1 MATLTAQLVGGPTAV
16 LEYAGLRWLTD
27 PSLSPPGEYEGGLVK
42 TTGPAVNVKT
52 IEPID
57 VVLLSHDHHSDNLD
71 PGGREFL
78 PRARR
83 VLTTVDGARRLGG
96 NATGLEPWS
105 SVEIDRPHEP
115 AVTVTAVPAQ
125 HGPDGTD
132 HITGPVIGFLLGA
145 PGLENVY
152 VSGDN
157 ASLDVVRTIAER
169 AGERRCRGPLRG
181 SRTGPPPLRR
191 RLPDPHQ
198 RTSRRGRKDPRRPR
212 NRARPL
218 RGLDPLHP
226 GRPGPPW
233 RVRRQPTDRPPR
245 AGRARSNRHRLTRP
259 ATTAATPR
267 TQRRPV
273 KNAPARAT
281 TPQGTR
287 GSRRGSSSHGQA
299 KSSCPRAAVGNAR
312 GGPGHGSRAHAHGDS
327 AAQSSSPGG
336 MLSPENEVIS
346 PVEGSRT

>member
-42 TTGPAVNVKT
+42 TTAPALDARA

-78 PRARR
+78 PRAGR

-105 SVEIDRPHEP
+105 SVELDRPDGP

-132 HITGPVIGFLLGA
+132 HITGPVIGFLLGGPA
-145 PGLENVY
+145 LATVY

-157 ASLDVVRTIAER
+157 ASLEVVRAIAARTGGVDVAVLFAGAVQVPHRFDGAYLTLSSER
-169 AGERRCRGPLRG
+169 AGEAANILGVRAVVPVHFEGWTHFTQGADALRAAFAG
-181 SRTGPPPLRR
+181 NQL
-191 RLPDPHQ
+191 
-198 RTSRRGRKDPRRPR
+198 
-212 NRARPL
+212 
-218 RGLDPLHP
+218 
-226 GRPGPPW
+226 
-233 RVRRQPTDRPPR
+233 TDRL
-245 AGRARSNRHRLTRP
+245 ALAE
-259 ATTAATPR
+259 
-267 TQRRPV
+267 
-273 KNAPARAT
+273 
-281 TPQGTR
+281 
-287 GSRRGSSSHGQA
+287 
-299 KSSCPRAAVGNAR
+299 
-312 GGPGHGSRAHAHGDS
+312 PGE
-327 AAQSSSPGG
+327 
-336 MLSPENEVIS
+336 MVTI
-346 PVEGSRT
+346 